1 MKYYINPIWFYFMG
15 LCDDVK
21 ALTVII
27 VMFSWMIALC
37 LYLINEMRSED
48 DKKNYPIKK
57 LVTLGTVSL
66 ILATITPTS
75 ATVKEM
81 MIASVVTYDNV
92 ETAKEDVKSLIDY
105 AIDKIDELND

>member
-21 ALTVII
+21 ALAVII
-27 VMFSWMIALC
+27 VMFSWMIALA
-37 LYLINEMRSED
+37 LYLINDMRGED
-48 DKKNYPIKK
+48 DKKNYPLKK
-57 LVTLGTVSL
+57 LITLGIVSL

-81 MIASVVTYDNV
+81 MVASVVTYDNV

-105 AIDKIDELND
+105 AIGKIDELND